1 MKEEASFKQPST
13 PERASEQQ
21 QQKQLCG
28 EKKPT
33 STSTTT
39 TISSSSHGDGTGAT
53 TRRRIK
59 KELPDGPLV
68 MLTPLLSDSDIS
80 TPGSCFVSSQNIK
93 VRSYKIHT
101 SWSTGTYSESGEG
114 AIILCF
120 TNKVLTCC
128 IKIHYASPRVQI
140 SLLDLVNC

>member
-1 MKEEASFKQPST
+1 MKEEASFKQPAT

-68 MLTPLLSDSDIS
+68 MLTPLLSDSDVS

-93 VRSYKIHT
+93 VGSYEIHT
-101 SWSTGTYSESGEG
+101 SWSTGMYSENGEG
-114 AIILCF
+114 AIILCCTSRCTF
-120 TNKVLTCC
+120 IIIIIMHMPCLC
-128 IKIHYASPRVQI
+128 
-140 SLLDLVNC
+140 